1 MYIERHIPHMQ
12 IAPASLQYCSNQ
24 LFIIILQTSS
34 SSFLTLSCPHRHVL
48 HFILTTNLHNQ
59 CKFQVFM
66 TQKNIPSKYVLL
78 PSSTRAV
85 FIYKGLNLV
94 RTSSMF
100 CLNSGRM
107 LLAYYHVIQKLHDLC
122 IYYLSDLK
130 IQYLNFALLFLL

>member
-1 MYIERHIPHMQ
+1 
-12 IAPASLQYCSNQ
+12 
-24 LFIIILQTSS
+24 
-34 SSFLTLSCPHRHVL
+34 
-48 HFILTTNLHNQ
+48 
-59 CKFQVFM
+59 M

-130 IQYLNFALLFLL
+130 I